1 MHAPKIV
8 LERPSIKNFP
18 VVYQD
23 GKPTTVL
30 VDINVFELII
40 KRLEELEDEALFSDP
55 EVVIQMEEAKKD
67 HVAGRITSHADLI
80 RELGVEDEL

>member
-1 MHAPKIV
+1 MLATKNV
-8 LERPSIKNFP
+8 FERPSIKNFP

-40 KRLEELEDEALFSDP
+40 KRLEELKDFVCVPFNLSGLAS
-55 EVVIQMEEAKKD
+55 VGIKQM
-67 HVAGRITSHADLI
+67 VW
-80 RELGVEDEL
+80 